1 MSTSSPENQDYIQG
15 ILTNNHQV
23 VRTIY
28 EKYHKAIIQ
37 LVETNRGTK
46 EDAKDVFQEAL
57 LLIYQKAKQ
66 PDFQLTSSFFTYF
79 YAICRN
85 IWSNKTRKKAFGEVT
100 LSDEKASMLI
110 EDDTEQYHKNEQ
122 YILYRRKFLEL
133 GESCQQVLTLFLKK
147 VSLKEIAVQL
157 GLSSEGYAKKKKYQ
171 CKKQLVKLIQM
182 DTSYQELKAG
192 V

>member
-1 MSTSSPENQDYIQG
+1 MPSAQADTNDYIKG
-15 ILTNNHQV
+15 ILTNDHQV

-66 PDFQLTSSFFTYF
+66 PDFKLSSSFFTYF
-79 YAICRN
+79 YAICKN
-85 IWSNKTRKKAFGEVT
+85 VWSNKTRKKSFGEVT
-100 LSDEKASMLI
+100 LSDEKASMI
-110 EDDTEQYHKNEQ
+110 VEEPSEQLHKNEQ

-133 GESCQQVLTLFLKK
+133 GESCQQLMSLFLKK
-147 VSLKEIAVQL
+147 VSLKEIAEQL
-157 GLSSEGYAKKKKYQ
+157 GLSSEGYAKKKKYK
-171 CKKQLVKLIQM
+171 CKQQLVKLIQS
-182 DTSYQELKAG
+182 DISYRELTA
-192 V
+192 